1 MDVTRKVKRK
11 PMKNIRKTLVVSLLL
26 LLVAAALIF
35 TACKKTPIVPVPQG
49 EEKPEGNVVET
60 PSSDVNV

>member
-1 MDVTRKVKRK
+1 
-11 PMKNIRKTLVVSLLL
+11 MKNIRKTLVVSLLL